1 MSSSNGD
8 LSQMSMLDMFR
19 MEAESQAQTLTAG
32 LLALERD
39 PDALDQTEACMR
51 AAHSL
56 KGAARIVGLSV
67 GASVA
72 HAMED
77 CFVAVQQG
85 RIKLHQRQTDLL
97 LQGVDLLLRIAKTP
111 EAEAARWVA
120 EGKAE
125 IDAFLAALARVLKGD
140 SGEAVGETTTGR
152 RKDDAGSPQSFAAA
166 EHAPSAGSGAID
178 RVLRVTPEHLNRLL
192 GLAGESLVESRWLS
206 PFGTSLLRLKRMHG
220 EAGRMLDVLRDAL
233 AGQTLSEQTQSV
245 LAESQR
251 RVMECQQFLLQRLV
265 ELEMYDR
272 NSVDLSHRLYEAALA
287 CRMRPFA
294 DGTQAWPRV
303 VRDLGRSLGKKVQLK
318 IIGETTQVDRDILQQ
333 LEAPLGHLLRNA
345 VDHGIESADERRA
358 AGKPE
363 EGIVRLEARH
373 NSGVLQVLVSDDG
386 RGVNLESLRAAVLQ
400 RGLTNAETA
409 AQLSEAELL
418 KFLFLPGFTM
428 REAVTEISGRGV
440 GLDVVQ
446 EMVKQVRGA
455 VRVTSEPGKGTC
467 FQMQLPLTLSV
478 LRTMLVNIGGEPY
491 AFPLAHLER
500 TLKIPRDR
508 IELLEGRQYFH
519 LDGRQ
524 IGLATAPQILEVD
537 EPELSGDISVIV
549 VRRDDN
555 LYGLVVDGFL
565 GERELVVQPLDAR
578 LGKIKNI
585 TAGALTENG
594 LPVLIVD
601 VEDMILTLE
610 KLVSVGDL
618 SKVRGEASADQ
629 TRHRK
634 RVLVVDDSLTVRE
647 LERKLLSNQGYN
659 VEIAV
664 DGMDGWNAVRT
675 GEFDL
680 VVTDIDMPRMD
691 GIELVTLIKK
701 HTNLKSLPVLV
712 VSYKDREEDRQR
724 GLNAGA
730 DYYLTKGS
738 FHDDTL
744 LQAVVDLIGAADA

>member
-1 MSSSNGD
+1 
-8 LSQMSMLDMFR
+8 
-19 MEAESQAQTLTAG
+19 
-32 LLALERD
+32 
-39 PDALDQTEACMR
+39 
-51 AAHSL
+51 
-56 KGAARIVGLSV
+56 
-67 GASVA
+67 
-72 HAMED
+72 
-77 CFVAVQQG
+77 
-85 RIKLHQRQTDLL
+85 
-97 LQGVDLLLRIAKTP
+97 
-111 EAEAARWVA
+111 
-120 EGKAE
+120 
-125 IDAFLAALARVLKGD
+125 
-140 SGEAVGETTTGR
+140 
-152 RKDDAGSPQSFAAA
+152 
-166 EHAPSAGSGAID
+166 
-178 RVLRVTPEHLNRLL
+178 
-192 GLAGESLVESRWLS
+192 
-206 PFGTSLLRLKRMHG
+206 
-220 EAGRMLDVLRDAL
+220 
-233 AGQTLSEQTQSV
+233 
-245 LAESQR
+245 
-251 RVMECQQFLLQRLV
+251 
-265 ELEMYDR
+265 
-272 NSVDLSHRLYEAALA
+272 
-287 CRMRPFA
+287 
-294 DGTQAWPRV
+294 
-303 VRDLGRSLGKKVQLK
+303 
-318 IIGETTQVDRDILQQ
+318 
-333 LEAPLGHLLRNA
+333 
-345 VDHGIESADERRA
+345 
-358 AGKPE
+358 
-363 EGIVRLEARH
+363 
-373 NSGVLQVLVSDDG
+373 
-386 RGVNLESLRAAVLQ
+386 
-400 RGLTNAETA
+400 
-409 AQLSEAELL
+409 
-418 KFLFLPGFTM
+418 
-428 REAVTEISGRGV
+428 
-440 GLDVVQ
+440 
-446 EMVKQVRGA
+446 MVKQVRGA

-508 IELLEGRQYFH
+508 IELLQGRQYFH

-647 LERKLLSNQGYN
+647 LERKLLSNHGYN

-744 LQAVVDLIGAADA
+744 LQAVVDLIGEADA

>member
-1 MSSSNGD
+1 M
-8 LSQMSMLDMFR
+8 
-19 MEAESQAQTLTAG
+19 
-32 LLALERD
+32 
-39 PDALDQTEACMR
+39 
-51 AAHSL
+51 HS
-56 KGAARIVGLSV
+56 
-67 GASVA
+67 
-72 HAMED
+72 
-77 CFVAVQQG
+77 
-85 RIKLHQRQTDLL
+85 
-97 LQGVDLLLRIAKTP
+97 
-111 EAEAARWVA
+111 
-120 EGKAE
+120 
-125 IDAFLAALARVLKGD
+125 
-140 SGEAVGETTTGR
+140 
-152 RKDDAGSPQSFAAA
+152 
-166 EHAPSAGSGAID
+166 
-178 RVLRVTPEHLNRLL
+178 
-192 GLAGESLVESRWLS
+192 
-206 PFGTSLLRLKRMHG
+206 
-220 EAGRMLDVLRDAL
+220 EAGGMLDVLRDAL
-233 AGQTLSEQTQSV
+233 SGQTLTEQTQSA

-294 DGTQAWPRV
+294 DGAQAWPRM

-318 IIGETTQVDRDILQQ
+318 ITGETTQVDRDILQK
-333 LEAPLGHLLRNA
+333 LDAPLGHLLRNA

-373 NSGVLQVLVSDDG
+373 NSGVLQILVSDDG
-386 RGVNLESLRAAVLQ
+386 RGVNLESLRATILQ

-455 VRVTSEPGKGTC
+455 VRVSSEPGKGTC

-478 LRTMLVNIGGEPY
+478 LRTMLVDIGGEPY

-555 LYGLVVDGFL
+555 IYGLVVDRFL

-618 SKVRGEASADQ
+618 SKVRGEASADEK
-629 TRHRK
+629 RHRK

-647 LERKLLSNQGYN
+647 LERKLLGNRGYD

-675 GEFDL
+675 SQFDL

-691 GIELVTLIKK
+691 GIELVTLIKGN
-701 HTNLKSLPVLV
+701 TNLKSLPVLV
-712 VSYKDREEDRQR
+712 VSYKDREEDRER
-724 GLNAGA
+724 GLSAGA

-738 FHDDTL
+738 FHDETL
-744 LQAVVDLIGAADA
+744 LQAVVDLIGEADA

>member
-1 MSSSNGD
+1 MNSDD

-19 MEAESQAQTLTAG
+19 MEAESQAQTLTAA

-39 PDALDQTEACMR
+39 PDAADQAEACMR

-67 GASVA
+67 GVSVA

-85 RIKLHQRQTDLL
+85 RIKLRQRQTDLL

-111 EAEAARWVA
+111 EADVARWDA

-125 IDAFLAALARVLKGD
+125 IDAFLATLAEVLEGD
-140 SGEAVGETTTGR
+140 SGEAVRETTVEPM
-152 RKDDAGSPQSFAAA
+152 KDDAGSPQPLVAG
-166 EHAPSAGSGAID
+166 ENTPSTGGEAID
-178 RVLRVTPEHLNRLL
+178 RALRVTPEHLNRLL
-192 GLAGESLVESRWLS
+192 GLAGESLVESRWLT
-206 PFGTSLLRLKRMHG
+206 PFGTSLLRLKLMHN
-220 EAGRMLDVLRDAL
+220 ETGRTLDVLRDAL
-233 AGQTLSEQTQSV
+233 SGQMLGEKTQSA

-251 RVMECQQFLLQRLV
+251 HLMECQQFLLQRLV

-294 DGTQAWPRV
+294 DGAQAWPRM

-318 IIGETTQVDRDILQQ
+318 MTGEMTQVDRDILQK
-333 LEAPLGHLLRNA
+333 LDAPLGHLLRNA
-345 VDHGIESADERRA
+345 VDHGIESADERCA

-373 NSGVLQVLVSDDG
+373 SSGLLQILVSDDG
-386 RGVNLESLRAAVLQ
+386 RGVNLESLRATVLQ

-418 KFLFLPGFTM
+418 KFLFLPGFSM
-428 REAVTEISGRGV
+428 RETITEISGRGV

-446 EMVKQVRGA
+446 EMVKQVRG
-455 VRVTSEPGKGTC
+455 VVSVTSEPGKGTC

-478 LRTMLVNIGGEPY
+478 LRTVLVNIGGEPY
-491 AFPLAHLER
+491 AFPLAYLER
-500 TLKIPRDR
+500 TLKIPVDR
-508 IELLEGRQYFH
+508 IELLEGRQYFN

-524 IGLATAPQILEVD
+524 VGLATAAQILEVD
-537 EPELSGDISVIV
+537 EPELSGDISVVV
-549 VRRDDN
+549 VRRDEN
-555 LYGLVVDGFL
+555 IYGLVVDRFL
-565 GERELVVQPLDAR
+565 GERELVIQPLDAR
-578 LGKIKNI
+578 LGKVKNI
-585 TAGALTENG
+585 TAGALTGNG

-610 KLVSVGDL
+610 KLASVGDL
-618 SKVRGEASADQ
+618 NRVRGEASAEEKRQ
-629 TRHRK
+629 RK

-647 LERKLLSNQGYN
+647 LERKLLSNRGYD

-675 GEFDL
+675 GQFDL

-691 GIELVTLIKK
+691 GIELVMLIKQ
-701 HTNLKSLPVLV
+701 HASLKSLPVLV

-724 GLNAGA
+724 GLSAGA

-738 FHDDTL
+738 FHDETL
-744 LQAVVDLIGAADA
+744 LQAVVDLIGEADA

>member
-1 MSSSNGD
+1 VSSSDGD

-111 EAEAARWVA
+111 EAEAARWGA

-166 EHAPSAGSGAID
+166 EHAPSAGSDAID

-318 IIGETTQVDRDILQQ
+318 ITGETTQVDRDILQQ

-508 IELLEGRQYFH
+508 IELLQGRQYFH

-744 LQAVVDLIGAADA
+744 LQAVVDLIGEADA

>member
-1 MSSSNGD
+1 
-8 LSQMSMLDMFR
+8 MSMLDMFR

-39 PDALDQTEACMR
+39 PDAIEQTEACMR

-56 KGAARIVGLSV
+56 KGAARIVGLTV

-85 RIKLHQRQTDLL
+85 RVKLRQRQTDLL

-111 EAEAARWVA
+111 EAEVARWDA

-125 IDAFLAALARVLKGD
+125 IDAFLAALAEVLENKGD
-140 SGEAVGETTTGR
+140 SGEAVRETTAEPM
-152 RKDDAGSPQSFAAA
+152 KDDAGLAQSFVAAGN
-166 EHAPSAGSGAID
+166 APSAGSEAID
-178 RVLRVTPEHLNRLL
+178 GVLRVTPEHLNRLL

-206 PFGTSLLRLKRMHG
+206 PFGTSLLRLKLMHS

-233 AGQTLSEQTQSV
+233 SGQTLSEQAQCA

-251 RVMECQQFLLQRLV
+251 RVIECQQFLLQRLV

-294 DGTQAWPRV
+294 DGAQAWPRM

-318 IIGETTQVDRDILQQ
+318 ITGETTQVDRDILQK
-333 LEAPLGHLLRNA
+333 LDAPLGHLLRNA

-363 EGIVRLEARH
+363 EGTVRLEARH
-373 NSGVLQVLVSDDG
+373 NSGVLQILVSDDG
-386 RGVNLESLRAAVLQ
+386 RGVNLESLRATILQ

-409 AQLSEAELL
+409 AQLSAAELL
-418 KFLFLPGFTM
+418 KFLFLPGFTL

-455 VRVTSEPGKGTC
+455 VRVSSEPGKGTC

-478 LRTMLVNIGGEPY
+478 LRTMLVNIDGEPY

-500 TLKIPRDR
+500 TLKIPLDR

-524 IGLATAPQILEVD
+524 IGLATAAQILEVG
-537 EPELSGDISVIV
+537 EPELSGDISVV
-549 VRRDDN
+549 VVGRDDTI
-555 LYGLVVDGFL
+555 YGLVVDRFL

-585 TAGALTENG
+585 TAGALMENG

-610 KLVSVGDL
+610 KLASVGDL
-618 SKVRGEASADQ
+618 NKVRGETSAEAK
-629 TRHRK
+629 RHRK
-634 RVLVVDDSLTVRE
+634 RVLVVDDSLTVCA
-647 LERKLLSNQGYN
+647 LERKLLGNRGYE

-675 GEFDL
+675 SQFDL

-691 GIELVTLIKK
+691 GIELVTLIKGN
-701 HTNLKSLPVLV
+701 TNLKSLPVMV
-712 VSYKDREEDRQR
+712 VSYKDREEDRER
-724 GLNAGA
+724 GLSAGA

-738 FHDDTL
+738 FHDETL
-744 LQAVVDLIGAADA
+744 LQAVVDLIGEADA

>member
-1 MSSSNGD
+1 MSSDD

-39 PDALDQTEACMR
+39 PDAIEQTEACMR

-56 KGAARIVGLSV
+56 KGAARIVGLTV

-85 RIKLHQRQTDLL
+85 RVKLRQRQTDLL

-111 EAEAARWVA
+111 EAEVARWDA

-125 IDAFLAALARVLKGD
+125 IDAFLAALAEVLENKGD
-140 SGEAVGETTTGR
+140 SGEAVRETTAEPM
-152 RKDDAGSPQSFAAA
+152 KDDAGLAQSFVAAGN
-166 EHAPSAGSGAID
+166 APSAGSEAID

-206 PFGTSLLRLKRMHG
+206 PFGTSLLRLKLMHS

-233 AGQTLSEQTQSV
+233 SGQTLSEQAQSA

-294 DGTQAWPRV
+294 DGAQAWPRM

-318 IIGETTQVDRDILQQ
+318 ITGETTQVDRDILQK
-333 LEAPLGHLLRNA
+333 LDAPLGHLLRNA

-373 NSGVLQVLVSDDG
+373 NSGVLQILVSDDG
-386 RGVNLESLRAAVLQ
+386 RGVNLESLRATILQ

-418 KFLFLPGFTM
+418 KFLFLPGFTL

-455 VRVTSEPGKGTC
+455 VRVSSEPGKGTC

-478 LRTMLVNIGGEPY
+478 LRTMLVNIDGEPY

-500 TLKIPRDR
+500 TLKIPLDR

-524 IGLATAPQILEVD
+524 IGLATAAQILEVG
-537 EPELSGDISVIV
+537 EPELSGDISVV
-549 VRRDDN
+549 VVGRDDTI
-555 LYGLVVDGFL
+555 YGLVVDRFL

-585 TAGALTENG
+585 TAGALMENG

-618 SKVRGEASADQ
+618 NKVRGETSAEAK
-629 TRHRK
+629 RHRK

-647 LERKLLSNQGYN
+647 LERKLLGNRGYE

-675 GEFDL
+675 SQFDL

-691 GIELVTLIKK
+691 GIELVTLIKGN
-701 HTNLKSLPVLV
+701 TNLKSLPVMV
-712 VSYKDREEDRQR
+712 VSYKDREEDRER
-724 GLNAGA
+724 GLSAGA

-738 FHDDTL
+738 FHDETL
-744 LQAVVDLIGAADA
+744 LQAVVDLIGEADA

>member
-1 MSSSNGD
+1 MSTPD

-19 MEAESQAQTLTAG
+19 MEAESQTQTLTEG

-39 PDALDQTEACMR
+39 PDAADQTEACMR

-56 KGAARIVGLSV
+56 KGAARMVGLSV
-67 GASVA
+67 GVSVA

-77 CFVAVQQG
+77 CFVAVQKG
-85 RIKLHQRQTDLL
+85 RVKLRQKQTDLL
-97 LQGVDLLLRIAKTP
+97 LQGVDLLVRIAKTP
-111 EAEAARWVA
+111 EAEVPRWDA

-125 IDAFLAALARVLKGD
+125 IDAFLAALAGMLAGD
-140 SGEAVGETTTGR
+140 SGTAEPETVTVKEVAGPAGPAENTSP
-152 RKDDAGSPQSFAAA
+152 AGSD
-166 EHAPSAGSGAID
+166 AID

-192 GLAGESLVESRWLS
+192 GLAGESLVESRWLT
-206 PFGTSLLRLKRMHG
+206 PFGTSLLRLKRMHN
-220 EAGRMLDVLRDAL
+220 ETGRSLDVLRDAL
-233 AGQTLSEQTQSV
+233 SGQTLTEQVQSA

-265 ELEMYDR
+265 ELELYDR
-272 NSVDLSHRLYEAALA
+272 HSVDLAHRMYEGALA

-294 DGTQAWPRV
+294 DGAQAWPRM

-318 IIGETTQVDRDILQQ
+318 ISGETTQVDRDILQQ
-333 LEAPLGHLLRNA
+333 LDAPLGHLLRNA

-363 EGIVRLEARH
+363 EGLVHIEARH
-373 NSGVLQVLVSDDG
+373 NSGMLQILVSDDG
-386 RGVNLESLRAAVLQ
+386 RGVDSESLRSAVVQ

-409 AQLSEAELL
+409 AQLSDAELL
-418 KFLFLPGFTM
+418 EFLFLPGFTM
-428 REAVTEISGRGV
+428 KEAVTEISGRGV

-446 EMVKQVRGA
+446 EMVKQVRGT
-455 VRVTSEPGKGTC
+455 VHVSSEPGKGTR

-500 TLKIPRDR
+500 TLKIARDR
-508 IELLEGRQYFH
+508 IELLEGRQYFQ

-524 IGLATAPQILEVD
+524 IGLASAAQILEVD
-537 EPELSGDISVIV
+537 EPELSGDICVIV
-549 VRRDDN
+549 VRRDETI
-555 LYGLVVDGFL
+555 YGLVVDRFL

-578 LGKIKNI
+578 LGKVKNI
-585 TAGALTENG
+585 TAGALMENG
-594 LPVLIVD
+594 APVLIVD
-601 VEDMILTLE
+601 VEDMFLTLE

-618 SKVRGEASADQ
+618 NNVREETSAGEKL
-629 TRHRK
+629 RGK

-647 LERKLLSNQGYN
+647 LERKLLTNKGYE

-680 VVTDIDMPRMD
+680 VITDIDMPRMD
-691 GIELVTLIKK
+691 GIELVTLIKG
-701 HTNLKSLPVLV
+701 HASLKSLPVMV

-724 GLNAGA
+724 GLSAGA

-738 FHDDTL
+738 FHDETL
-744 LQAVVDLIGAADA
+744 LQSVVDLIGEAQA